1 VPNKIDMKNQNP
13 DLDLQL
19 INSTFD
25 AKDAF
30 EILIDLLDHKINFH
44 KCKQLSNEL
53 RLIEGE
59 QAEARIAALKEEKKK
74 LISFYKQ
81 MDQSQKV
88 HVNSLVQLEVMQPSS
103 ETENAWI

>member
-1 VPNKIDMKNQNP
+1 MKNQNL
-13 DLDLQL
+13 DLDLHL

-53 RLIEGE
+53 RLVEGE
-59 QAEARIAALKEEKKK
+59 QADARVAALREEKKR
-74 LISFYKQ
+74 LISFYNN
-81 MDQSQKV
+81 MDKSQKIYV
-88 HVNSLVQLEVMQPSS
+88 SSLVQLQVMQPKPTQN
-103 ETENAWI
+103 EA

>member
-1 VPNKIDMKNQNP
+1 MKNQNP
-13 DLDLQL
+13 DLNLQL
-19 INSTFD
+19 INTTFD

-59 QAEARIAALKEEKKK
+59 QTESRIAALKEEKKK
-74 LISFYKQ
+74 LILFYNN
-81 MDQSQKV
+81 MDKSQKV
-88 HVNSLVQLEVMQPSS
+88 YVNSLVQLQVMQ
-103 ETENAWI
+103 TEPASDNA

>member
-1 VPNKIDMKNQNP
+1 MKNQP
-13 DLDLQL
+13 QDLNLQL

-44 KCKQLSNEL
+44 KIKQLSNEL

-59 QAEARIAALKEEKKK
+59 QSETRIAALKEEKKK
-74 LISFYKQ
+74 LIAFYNNL
-81 MDQSQKV
+81 DHSQKI
-88 HVNSLVQLEVMQPSS
+88 HVNSLVQLEVLQPS
-103 ETENAWI
+103 TESKKA

>member
-1 VPNKIDMKNQNP
+1 MKNQNP

-59 QAEARIAALKEEKKK
+59 QAEVRIAALKEEKKK
-74 LISFYKQ
+74 LISFYNN
-81 MDQSQKV
+81 MDKSQKV
-88 HVNSLVQLEVMQPSS
+88 YVNSLVQLQVTQPK
-103 ETENAWI
+103 TAADNA